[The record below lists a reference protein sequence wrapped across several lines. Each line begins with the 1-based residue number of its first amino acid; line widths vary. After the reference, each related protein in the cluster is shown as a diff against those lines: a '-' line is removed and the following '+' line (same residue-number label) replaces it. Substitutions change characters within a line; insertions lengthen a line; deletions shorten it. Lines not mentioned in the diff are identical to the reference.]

1 MPDDLAQTVEESTAT
16 TSVSPSASPTSAKPT
31 PSVSAPTSQVPAP
44 TEEGPA
50 PVAVDPSVLRDIL
63 DGVNTANAFLEGE
76 PTSAPTGPLVLDD
89 MQFGAL
95 GIGLAF
101 IIALLGALLIA
112 TVRR

>member
-1 MPDDLAQTVEESTAT
+1 MPDDFAQTVEESTAT

-31 PSVSAPTSQVPAP
+31 PSVSAPTTQVPAP
-44 TEEGPA
+44 TEEGPV
-50 PVAVDPSVLRDIL
+50 PVAVDPSIL
-63 DGVNTANAFLEGE
+63 KDLVDGVNTLNTFIEGE
-76 PTSAPTGPLVLDD
+76 PASAPTGPLVLDD

-101 IIALLGALLIA
+101 VIALLGALLIA